1 MDRSLDEV
9 ATDYGLIAEAVSHP
23 DDFTSATFRLNAGSA
38 LARRQAGHARGR
50 DLLLRE
56 LKKLSPRYSSYYNH
70 VVKAEKTGDQ
80 RGHASPSTSPAIAS
94 CRDRQRL
101 MVLPKHW
108 WEGTDKDGK
117 KRDISQTTLEPP
129 LGSGPYRIKDFSPG
143 RTLVLERVKDYW
155 GAKLPVNVGQHN
167 FDELRYE
174 YFRDNIVALEAFK
187 ADQVDWIHENSAKQ
201 WATAY
206 DFPAARDKRVVL
218 EEFPMRAPAAAC
230 RASSSTCGA
239 TCSRMRASAARST
252 TPTTS
257 RR

>member
-1 MDRSLDEV
+1 M
-9 ATDYGLIAEAVSHP
+9 
-23 DDFTSATFRLNAGSA
+23 
-38 LARRQAGHARGR
+38 
-50 DLLLRE
+50 
-56 LKKLSPRYSSYYNH
+56 
-70 VVKAEKTGDQ
+70 KAEKVGEQDVKFTFDQ
-80 RGHASPSTSPAIAS
+80 PGNRELPQIVG
-94 CRDRQRL
+94 QL

-117 KRDISQTTLEPP
+117 KRDISATTLEPP
-129 LGSGPYRIKDFSPG
+129 LGSGPYRVKDFAPG

-155 GAKLPVNVGQHN
+155 GAKLPVNVGQNN

-187 ADQVDWIHENSAKQ
+187 ADQADWIIENSAKQ
-201 WATAY
+201 WATPY

-218 EEFPMRAPAAAC
+218 EEFPMRASAAAC
-230 RASSSTCGA
+230 RASSSTCAA
-239 TCSRMRASAARST
+239 TCSRMRASAGRST